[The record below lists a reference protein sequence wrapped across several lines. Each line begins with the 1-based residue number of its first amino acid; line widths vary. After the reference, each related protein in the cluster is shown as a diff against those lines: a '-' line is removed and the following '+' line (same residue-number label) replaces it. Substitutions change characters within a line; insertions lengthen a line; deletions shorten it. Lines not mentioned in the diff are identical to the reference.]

1 MKMVLTPGRDLSR
14 PPQSARFRVRQKQRN
29 RLDLWLQAR
38 LGWSSRSKIQK
49 LISLGRVLLNGS
61 TARPSTRVH
70 RNDEVE
76 VMLET
81 GSETDL
87 PSDRLPVLQ
96 EDPWILVVDKPS
108 GMLVHPV
115 GKTHSGTVIDGL
127 HRQWR
132 ALNER
137 SARQVIPRLCHRL
150 DRETSGLLLLAKT
163 IEARR
168 QLQEFFE
175 KDLVQKAYLAVV
187 EGVPE
192 FESFEIDA
200 GVSAHI
206 DRSRHRDHRL
216 ARADDVAGKPSLTR
230 FQILAVG
237 DGISVLLCKPITGRQ
252 NQIRVH
258 LQVAGHPILGDQGY
272 GQTQQ
277 SLHDRGGRL
286 PEQIPYPE
294 RALLHSFQL
303 RFPHPIW
310 NLPTEVRCL
319 PAGDLAPL
327 LADLAVDPTR
337 LPPLGADR
345 QVGGTAC
352 QAGSVGP

>member
-1 MKMVLTPGRDLSR
+1 MVLTPGRDLSQ

-49 LISLGRVLLNGS
+49 LISLGRVHINGS
-61 TARPSTRVH
+61 RARPSTRV
-70 RNDEVE
+70 NCGDEVE

-81 GSETDL
+81 GSRTDI
-87 PSDRLPVLQ
+87 PPIRLPVLH
-96 EDPWILVVDKPS
+96 EDPWILIVEKPP

-137 SARQVIPRLCHRL
+137 SARQVTPRLCHRL
-150 DRETSGLLLLAKT
+150 DRDTSGLLLLAKT
-163 IEARR
+163 VEARR
-168 QLQEFFE
+168 RLQDDFE
-175 KDLVQKAYLAVV
+175 KDLVRKSYLAVV

-192 FESFEIDA
+192 TSSFEIDA

-206 DRSRHRDHRL
+206 DRSRQRDHRL
-216 ARADDVAGKPSLTR
+216 ARADDVTGKASLTR
-230 FQILAVG
+230 FQLLAAG
-237 DGISVLLCKPITGRQ
+237 DGISVLLCMPITGRQ

-277 SLHDRGGRL
+277 SLQESGGRL
-286 PEQIPYPE
+286 PEQIAHPE

-303 RFPHPIW
+303 RFPHPVW
-310 NLPTEVRCL
+310 NLPTEVRCP
-319 PAGDLAPL
+319 PAGDMAPL
-327 LADLAVDPTR
+327 LAALAVDPSR

-345 QVGGTAC
+345 QVDGTAC
-352 QAGSVGP
+352 QAGPVSP